1 MSVGTVFYPRESDLN
16 AHLAW
21 GEWSGYH
28 SAAVYADFHDIEY
41 NAIREAA
48 GVVDVSPLYKYL
60 VRGSDAGRLLDR
72 VMTRDISR
80 LQVDHVA
87 YTPWCDEDGKV
98 IDDGTI
104 TRLSEDSYRITAAD
118 PCERWFRMNATGLDV
133 EVEDISDQTAG
144 LAAAGQALPRGPG
157 GGERAGLDRRPVL
170 PSSPD
175 ADRRRRR
182 RRDAHRLHGRPRL
195 RAVDARSTA
204 RWPVWDR
211 IFDVGQ
217 RYGIQPV
224 GIRAMDVARVE
235 AGLILI
241 EVEYSSSHRA
251 IAQEQ
256 HYSPFELGLGRL
268 VDLQKA
274 SPFNGK
280 RALLAEQAG
289 GGPARRL
296 VGLELEWAGIEG
308 LFAKHDLAPAVSPMV
323 HRDPVPVYK
332 EGKQVGRATSITWG
346 PDDQEDGR
354 VRLGRQ
360 AVRAARHAPVRRVE
374 RRGRAR
380 QGGRHRRPDAVPR
393 PRAQAQLER
402 VRDRRHPSERDARRP
417 PGTAPPSR
425 TPRSTRRRTPA
436 TRRSRRRS
444 RTRWIP
450 TRGRRSPRLRRQG
463 APAPRRRGSPAG
475 GARRRRPTPPARRR
489 SGTSIRRT

>member
-1 MSVGTVFYPRESDLN
+1 MSVGTVFYPRESELN

-48 GVVDVSPLYKYL
+48 GVVDVSPLYKYI

-98 IDDGTI
+98 IDDGTL
-104 TRLSEDSYRITAAD
+104 TRLSDDSYRLTAAD
-118 PCERWFRMNATGLDV
+118 PCERWFRMNMTGLDA
-133 EVEDISDQTAG
+133 EIDDISDQTAG
-144 LAAAGQALPRGPG
+144 LALQGRLSREVLEEASGQDWTDVRYF
-157 GGERAGLDRRPVL
+157 
-170 PSSPD
+170 
-175 ADRRRRR
+175 RRRRTQI
-182 RRDAHRLHGRPRL
+182 AE
-195 RAVDARSTA
+195 VDVDVTRTGYTGDRGYELWMPVDGAIA
-204 RWPVWDR
+204 VWDR

-217 RYGIQPV
+217 RYGIHPV

-268 VDLQKA
+268 VDLRKA

-280 RALLAEQAG
+280 RALLAEQVS

-308 LFAKHDLAPAVSPMV
+308 VCAKHDLAPAVSPLV

-346 PDDQEDGR
+346 PTIKKMVGFGSVDERYEDVGT
-354 VRLGRQ
+354 RLSVEWSVEGERGK
-360 AVRAARHAPVRRVE
+360 VAATV
-374 RRGRAR
+374 
-380 QGGRHRRPDAVPR
+380 VPM
-393 PRAQAQLER
+393 PFLDLER
-402 VRDRRHPSERDARRP
+402 K
-417 PGTAPPSR
+417 R
-425 TPRSTRRRTPA
+425 T
-436 TRRSRRRS
+436 
-444 RTRWIP
+444 
-450 TRGRRSPRLRRQG
+450 
-463 APAPRRRGSPAG
+463 
-475 GARRRRPTPPARRR
+475 
-489 SGTSIRRT
+489 